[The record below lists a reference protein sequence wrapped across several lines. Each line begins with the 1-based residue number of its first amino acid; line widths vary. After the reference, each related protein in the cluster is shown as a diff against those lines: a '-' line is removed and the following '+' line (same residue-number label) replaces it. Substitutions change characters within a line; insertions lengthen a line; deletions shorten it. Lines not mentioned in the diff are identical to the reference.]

1 MKKTIT
7 MLLVLAG
14 VAFADYSGSFSW
26 KTGNANLLDNVP
38 AFNFSGENEIWM
50 LVTDLKINGETLDL
64 ETATEK
70 PSSVYAGTLTPDA
83 DVGSGNSWSV
93 SFDIL
98 NYSDESLTLGCV
110 TLDVFAYG
118 MDGTALD
125 SDFLPREVT
134 LTLNGAAD
142 ASVTHAFT
150 NLEAAT
156 TVYNWDSNPT
166 LTFASPLVI
175 EAGGYAS
182 FDLTISEVS
191 APEGSFIGLSG
202 ATLHT
207 VPEPATAMLSLLALC
222 GLFARRRR

>member
-7 MLLVLAG
+7 MLLVLSG
-14 VAFADYSGSFSW
+14 VASADYSGTFSW
-26 KTGNANLLDNVP
+26 ETGNANPLDNVP
-38 AFNFSGENEIWM
+38 TFNFSEGNELW
-50 LVTDLKINGETLDL
+50 LFVSELKVNGETLDMA
-64 ETATEK
+64 TASAK
-70 PSSVYAGTLTPDA
+70 SSMVYAGSLTPDA
-83 DVGSGNSWSV
+83 DVGGGSSWSLN
-93 SFDIL
+93 FNIL
-98 NYSDESLTLGCV
+98 NYSEETLTLNGI
-110 TLDVFAYG
+110 TLDSFAYG
-118 MDGTALD
+118 KEGTALD

-134 LTLNGAAD
+134 FTLTGAED